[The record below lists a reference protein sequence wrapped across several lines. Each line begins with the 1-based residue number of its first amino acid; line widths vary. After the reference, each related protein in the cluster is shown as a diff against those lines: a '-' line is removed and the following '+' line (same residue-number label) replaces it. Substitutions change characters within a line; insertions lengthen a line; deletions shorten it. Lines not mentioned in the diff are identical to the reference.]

1 MSSATTVTTVRTTF
15 RYIFCTMEMTR
26 AGTALTGTAQHLY
39 VIYEVGI
46 SHIGSWSNVLSA
58 FVSVGF
64 ERSYLEHR
72 SFVIC

>member
-46 SHIGSWSNVLSA
+46 SHMCEL
-58 FVSVGF
+58 
-64 ERSYLEHR
+64 
-72 SFVIC
+72 

>member
-1 MSSATTVTTVRTTF
+1 MGIATEYYMSSATTVTTVRTTF

-46 SHIGSWSNVLSA
+46 SHMCEL
-58 FVSVGF
+58 
-64 ERSYLEHR
+64 
-72 SFVIC
+72 